1 MNNEKLTMINKRGG
15 VLNRFLLLLVCAVW
29 TLSVSAQTRSVTG
42 VVTDEAGNPMPGVT
56 ILVKGTNTGTV
67 ADIDG
72 KYSIN
77 AAIGST
83 LEFSFLGYVTQ
94 TATVGDRSVIDIALK
109 EEVKSLDEV
118 VIVAYGAQKKSSIT
132 GAIPR

>member
-1 MNNEKLTMINKRGG
+1 MINKRGG

-83 LEFSFLGYVTQ
+83 LEFSF
-94 TATVGDRSVIDIALK
+94 
-109 EEVKSLDEV
+109 
-118 VIVAYGAQKKSSIT
+118 
-132 GAIPR
+132 